1 MDDIDC
7 PLAIISKG
15 NTTQISV
22 IYFGGEMPVL
32 FQWESEDKGESS
44 ESYRAKGRAV
54 EESLGG
60 GK

>member
-32 FQWESEDKGESS
+32 FQWESEDKGENS
-44 ESYRAKGRAV
+44 
-54 EESLGG
+54 
-60 GK
+60 